1 MQLAR
6 GDKNLHVLRGVR
18 SPTLV
23 IGVPCPTLI
32 LVNYVR
38 GVRSPTLIY
47 ALKRTYLDYIIV
59 RRRKNAYAHVQ
70 QSIYNRSYGL

>member
-38 GVRSPTLIY
+38 GVRSPRWEIFGFCILSFCQNERI
-47 ALKRTYLDYIIV
+47 
-59 RRRKNAYAHVQ
+59 
-70 QSIYNRSYGL
+70 

>member
-38 GVRSPTLIY
+38 GVRSPTLLY
-47 ALKRTYLDYIIV
+47 ALRNGLKSMQTFQRLMGGMN
-59 RRRKNAYAHVQ
+59 RR
-70 QSIYNRSYGL
+70 